1 MPAACLP
8 PPGDTNTLWVIDLS
22 GFVFRA
28 YHALP
33 PRMTSRGEPVHAVH
47 GTIGTLQKLI
57 GENRPAYLAVAIDS
71 RESKRKERYPEY
83 KSNRKDRPP
92 DLEEQAGRVREIAE
106 AYAIPCLEAVG
117 WEADDVI
124 AAVVKQAREAGL
136 GVVIASADK
145 DLLQLVGDGVVMWD
159 GMRDRIFG
167 VEETRERMG
176 VEPHQVRDYLALVGD
191 SSDNVPGVPS
201 VGPKTAATLLAAY
214 GTFDGVYAH
223 LEEIEKK
230 SLKEKLALHRDKAD
244 LSREL
249 VTLNDALPLPF
260 ELPALKWGGADL
272 PKLKDL
278 FRRLEMTTQLAGI
291 DRWAAMAGMK
301 VDRAPGDA
309 PPPKVRV
316 RREPRE
322 KVPFKP
328 SAPKLLTTRDEL
340 SAFVASASSEGGSI
354 ALWSV
359 LEDGLPGRAPLVG
372 LALAVTSEGVGQGAY
387 LPLGHVYL
395 GRPDQLKLAEVAE
408 VLSALAPET
417 RVVVHDHKA
426 ERHVWAANPAPWLTI
441 RPSLEDT
448 MLGSYLLEVD
458 KHAHRLQDVA
468 QSALSHELLPFELGK
483 GKNKARLSELEVER
497 LLPFA
502 AMRAEAL
509 LLTAKAQ
516 RESLEEEELTKLYRE
531 IELPLSEVLYE
542 LERTGVA
549 IDVDRL
555 GELSKDFEVRM
566 ASLETRCHEAAGHPF
581 PVRSP
586 RALEVVLFDEL
597 SLPVLKRTKTARSTD
612 HEVLEELAPAHPLP
626 ELVLELRML
635 EKLKGTY
642 LDALARERDPIDHRV
657 HPRFNQAVTATGR
670 LSSSDP
676 NLQNIPIRTEEGRLV
691 REAFIAPEGFSIVS
705 LDYSQ
710 IELRVL
716 AHVSQD
722 VELLDAYRGATDV
735 HVRTAKAIFDVDDE
749 GVTREMR
756 GRAKTVNF
764 AVIYGQTEHALARNL
779 RIPLDEA
786 ARYIRAFFTRYAGV
800 TRWLDTMVDE
810 ARLNGGVRTLLG
822 RKRDIPAIMAR
833 GRMERWGAERIA
845 KNTPIQGSAADL
857 MKLAMLAV
865 DRVLADARSRMIL
878 TVHDELVIEMADEEC
893 DTLLPKVVHAME
905 TAYPLDVPLVVE
917 HGRGR
922 TWKDAH

>member
-1 MPAACLP
+1 MAAASLP
-8 PPGDTNTLWVIDLS
+8 PPGDKDTLWVIDLS

-47 GTIGTLQKLI
+47 GTIATLQKLI

-71 RESKRKERYPEY
+71 KESKRKERYPEY
-83 KSNRKDRPP
+83 KSNRKERPP

-106 AYAIPCLEAVG
+106 AYAIPCLEAPG

-124 AAVVKQAREAGL
+124 AAVVKQAREAKL
-136 GVVIASADK
+136 RVVIASADK

-167 VEETRERMG
+167 VQETFERMG

-201 VGPKTAATLLAAY
+201 VGPKTAAQLLATY
-214 GTFDGVYAH
+214 GSLDGIYEHV
-223 LEEIEKK
+223 EEIDRKA
-230 SLKEKLALHRDKAD
+230 LKEKLRANKDKAD

-249 VTLNDALPLPF
+249 VTLNEDLPLPF
-260 ELPALKWGGADL
+260 ELRALKWGGADL

-278 FRRLEMTTQLAGI
+278 FRRLEMTSQLAGI

-301 VDRAPGDA
+301 VERAPGDA
-309 PPPKVRV
+309 PPPKIRP

-322 KVPFKP
+322 KVPFRPGTP
-328 SAPKLLTTRDEL
+328 SLLTSADALADFVRDADE
-340 SAFVASASSEGGSI
+340 V

-359 LEDGLPGRAPLVG
+359 LDEGLPGRAPLVG
-372 LALAVTSEGVGQGAY
+372 LALAATRGTERKGAY

-395 GRPDQLKLAEVAE
+395 GRPDQPKTDAVAA
-408 VLSALAPET
+408 VLET
-417 RVVVHDHKA
+417 IGATTHVVVHDHKR
-426 ERHVWAANPAPWLTI
+426 ERHVWAAHAAPWLAL
-441 RPSLEDT
+441 RPSLDDT
-448 MLGSYLLEVD
+448 MLGSYLLEAD
-458 KHAHRLQDVA
+458 KHAHHLEDAVK
-468 QSALSHELLPFELGK
+468 SALGHELLPFELGK

-516 RESLEEEELTKLYRE
+516 AEALEEEELTKIYRE
-531 IELPLSEVLYE
+531 LELPLSEVLFD

-549 IDVDRL
+549 VDVDRL
-555 GELSKDFEVRM
+555 AALSKDFEARI
-566 ASLETRCHEAAGHPF
+566 AALEARCHEAAGHAF

-586 RALEVVLFDEL
+586 RALETVLFDEL

-626 ELVLELRML
+626 ELILELRML

-642 LDALARERDPIDHRV
+642 LDALARERDPVDERV

-691 REAFIAPEGFSIVS
+691 REAFVAPEGFSIVS

-716 AHVSQD
+716 AHVSKD
-722 VELLDAYRGATDV
+722 PELLDAYRTATDV

-749 GVTREMR
+749 GVTRDMR

-779 RIPLDEA
+779 KIPLDEA

-800 TRWLDTMVDE
+800 TRWLDGVVEE
-810 ARLNGGVRTLLG
+810 ARINGGVRTLLG
-822 RKRDIPAIMAR
+822 RKRDIPAINAR

-865 DRVLADARSRMIL
+865 DRVLEGKRSRMIL
-878 TVHDELVIEMADEEC
+878 TVHDELVLEMADDEH
-893 DTLLPKVVHAME
+893 DTLLPEVVRAME
-905 TAYPLDVPLVVE
+905 TAFPLEVPLVVE
-917 HGRGR
+917 HGTGR
-922 TWKDAH
+922 TWNDAH